1 MKELQKILDRIV
13 SSRKDKRYTQAEV
26 AARLGLERSTYARKE
41 LGMIPITLEEM
52 LLIADLLELP
62 VTSFFVSVRKRKTKC
77 PKA

>member
-1 MKELQKILDRIV
+1 MKELQKILGRIV
-13 SSRKDKRYTQAEV
+13 SYRKNKGYTQAEV
-26 AARLGLERSTYARKE
+26 SARIGLERSTYARKE

-62 VTSFFVSVRKRKTKC
+62 VTSFFVSVRKRKTKG

>member
-62 VTSFFVSVRKRKTKC
+62 VTSFFVRKIKTKG